1 MKPYA
6 RESKKMAT
14 SLDQPSAS
22 RMRRNLA
29 ILVVDLMVDLVAVAM
44 AVAEAEQSETN

>member
-29 ILVVDLMVDLVAVAM
+29 VLAVDLMVDLVAVAV
-44 AVAEAEQSETN
+44 AEAEAEQSETN

>member
-14 SLDQPSAS
+14 GLDQPSAS

-29 ILVVDLMVDLVAVAM
+29 VLVVDLMVDLVAVA
-44 AVAEAEQSETN
+44 VAEAEQSETN

>member
-14 SLDQPSAS
+14 GLDQLSAS

-29 ILVVDLMVDLVAVAM
+29 ILVVDLVAVAM